1 MNKKIIATVAAT
13 TLGGVSLLI
22 EDQVVKADDTT
33 SSNQTATTNTV
44 THTVKVGDTLNKIAA
59 TYQTTVANLVKTNGI
74 SNPNLIIVGQ
84 TLTVRGTSS
93 TTATSTSDSTS
104 TTDTTTT
111 STYTVKSGDT
121 VAKIAAAYGVS
132 VSDIKSW
139 NSLSNVNLILVGQTL
154 SVKGATSTATTQ
166 QTTKTTQ
173 TAANSTT
180 TATATG
186 TYTVKSGDTLSKIAA
201 AYGVS
206 VSDIKSWNSLSNV
219 NLIHV
224 GQTLSVKGATSTAT
238 TQQTTQTAASATTT
252 ATATGT
258 YTVKSGDTLSKIA
271 SQLGTTVANIQSL
284 NNLSNVNVLYVNQTL
299 KVSGTAST
307 ATTSTSTTT
316 TGTATSTTTKT
327 SATAATSTA
336 AAKITTSTNGQT
348 VYTVQS
354 GDTIAKIANSFG
366 VSVSQLTQWNSLT
379 NSNVIYV
386 NQKLVVAGTS
396 AATTTSTTKTSTTTA
411 SSTNTTAS
419 NTTATTSSSSTA
431 TTSADSTLNALNA
444 LRASKG
450 LNPVSWDASLAAAA
464 TQRAQQILAS
474 NYTIPNNHWS
484 TAGEVLAFYYS
495 AGTDVINAWYTERNM
510 ISATGTGHRDWEL
523 DPSTTKVGFGYA
535 GQVIVGRSN

>member
-166 QTTKTTQ
+166 QTTQ
-173 TAANSTT
+173 TAANS
-180 TATATG
+180 
-186 TYTVKSGDTLSKIAA
+186 
-201 AYGVS
+201 
-206 VSDIKSWNSLSNV
+206 
-219 NLIHV
+219 
-224 GQTLSVKGATSTAT
+224 
-238 TQQTTQTAASATTT
+238 TTT

-316 TGTATSTTTKT
+316 TSTATSTTTKT
-327 SATAATSTA
+327 STTAATSTA

-366 VSVSQLTQWNSLT
+366 VSISQLTQWNSLA

-386 NQKLVVAGTS
+386 NQKLVVANTS
-396 AATTTSTTKTSTTTA
+396 AATTTSTAKTSTATA
-411 SSTNTTAS
+411 SSTNSTAS
-419 NTTATTSSSSTA
+419 NTTAKSSSSTA

-474 NYTIPNNHWS
+474 NYTIPNDHWS

>member
-84 TLTVRGTSS
+84 TLTVGGTSS
-93 TTATSTSDSTS
+93 KTATSTSVS
-104 TTDTTTT
+104 TTTNTTTG
-111 STYTVKSGDT
+111 TYTVKSGDT

-166 QTTKTTQ
+166 QTTQTT
-173 TAANSTT
+173 
-180 TATATG
+180 
-186 TYTVKSGDTLSKIAA
+186 
-201 AYGVS
+201 
-206 VSDIKSWNSLSNV
+206 
-219 NLIHV
+219 
-224 GQTLSVKGATSTAT
+224 
-238 TQQTTQTAASATTT
+238 QTTQTAASTTTT

-284 NNLSNVNVLYVNQTL
+284 NNLSNVNVIYVNQTL

-316 TGTATSTTTKT
+316 TSTATSTTTKT
-327 SATAATSTA
+327 STTAATSTA
-336 AAKITTSTNGQT
+336 AAKTTTSTNGQT

-366 VSVSQLTQWNSLT
+366 VSVSQLTQWNSLA

-386 NQKLVVAGTS
+386 NQKLVVASTS
-396 AATTTSTTKTSTTTA
+396 AATTTSTAKTSTTTA

-419 NTTATTSSSSTA
+419 NTTATTTSSSSTA

-450 LNPVSWDASLAAAA
+450 LTPVSWDASLAAAA

-474 NYTIPNNHWS
+474 NYTIPNDHWS

>member
-154 SVKGATSTATTQ
+154 SVKGA
-166 QTTKTTQ
+166 
-173 TAANSTT
+173 
-180 TATATG
+180 
-186 TYTVKSGDTLSKIAA
+186 I
-201 AYGVS
+201 
-206 VSDIKSWNSLSNV
+206 
-219 NLIHV
+219 
-224 GQTLSVKGATSTAT
+224 STAT

-316 TGTATSTTTKT
+316 TSTATSTTTKT
-327 SATAATSTA
+327 STTAATSTA

-366 VSVSQLTQWNSLT
+366 VSISQLTQWNSLA

-386 NQKLVVAGTS
+386 NQKLVVANTS
-396 AATTTSTTKTSTTTA
+396 AATTTSTAKTITATA
-411 SSTNTTAS
+411 SSTNSTAS
-419 NTTATTSSSSTA
+419 NTTAKSSSSTA

-474 NYTIPNNHWS
+474 NYTIPNDHWS

>member
-166 QTTKTTQ
+166 QTTQ
-173 TAANSTT
+173 TAANS
-180 TATATG
+180 
-186 TYTVKSGDTLSKIAA
+186 
-201 AYGVS
+201 
-206 VSDIKSWNSLSNV
+206 
-219 NLIHV
+219 
-224 GQTLSVKGATSTAT
+224 
-238 TQQTTQTAASATTT
+238 TTT

-316 TGTATSTTTKT
+316 TSTATSTTTKT
-327 SATAATSTA
+327 STTAATSTA

-366 VSVSQLTQWNSLT
+366 VSVSQLTQWNSLA

-386 NQKLVVAGTS
+386 NQKLVVASTS
-396 AATTTSTTKTSTTTA
+396 AATTTSTAKTIIATA

-419 NTTATTSSSSTA
+419 NTTVKSSSSTA

-474 NYTIPNNHWS
+474 NYTIPNDHWS

>member
-166 QTTKTTQ
+166 QTTQ
-173 TAANSTT
+173 TAANS
-180 TATATG
+180 
-186 TYTVKSGDTLSKIAA
+186 
-201 AYGVS
+201 
-206 VSDIKSWNSLSNV
+206 
-219 NLIHV
+219 
-224 GQTLSVKGATSTAT
+224 
-238 TQQTTQTAASATTT
+238 TTT

-316 TGTATSTTTKT
+316 TSTATSTTTKT
-327 SATAATSTA
+327 STTAATSTA
-336 AAKITTSTNGQT
+336 AAKTTTLTNGQT

-366 VSVSQLTQWNSLT
+366 VSVSQLTQWNSLA

-386 NQKLVVAGTS
+386 NQKLVVASTS
-396 AATTTSTTKTSTTTA
+396 AATTTSTAKTITATA
-411 SSTNTTAS
+411 SSTNSTAS
-419 NTTATTSSSSTA
+419 NTTTKSSSSTA

>member
-154 SVKGATSTATTQ
+154 SVKGA
-166 QTTKTTQ
+166 
-173 TAANSTT
+173 
-180 TATATG
+180 
-186 TYTVKSGDTLSKIAA
+186 I
-201 AYGVS
+201 
-206 VSDIKSWNSLSNV
+206 
-219 NLIHV
+219 
-224 GQTLSVKGATSTAT
+224 STAT
-238 TQQTTQTAASATTT
+238 TQQTTQTAANSTTT

-316 TGTATSTTTKT
+316 TSTATSTTTKT
-327 SATAATSTA
+327 STTAATSTA
-336 AAKITTSTNGQT
+336 AAKTTTLTNGQT

-366 VSVSQLTQWNSLT
+366 VSVSQLTQWNSLA

-386 NQKLVVAGTS
+386 NQKLVVASTS
-396 AATTTSTTKTSTTTA
+396 AATTTSTAKTITATA
-411 SSTNTTAS
+411 SSTNSTAS
-419 NTTATTSSSSTA
+419 NTTAKNSSSTA

-474 NYTIPNNHWS
+474 NYTIPNDHWS

>member
-22 EDQVVKADDTT
+22 ENQVVKADDTT

-166 QTTKTTQ
+166 QTT
-173 TAANSTT
+173 
-180 TATATG
+180 
-186 TYTVKSGDTLSKIAA
+186 
-201 AYGVS
+201 
-206 VSDIKSWNSLSNV
+206 
-219 NLIHV
+219 
-224 GQTLSVKGATSTAT
+224 
-238 TQQTTQTAASATTT
+238 QTAASATTT

-307 ATTSTSTTT
+307 ATTTTS
-316 TGTATSTTTKT
+316 TATSTTTKT
-327 SATAATSTA
+327 STTTATSTA
-336 AAKITTSTNGQT
+336 AAKTTTLTNGQT

-366 VSVSQLTQWNSLT
+366 VSISQLTQWNSLA

-386 NQKLVVAGTS
+386 NQKLVVASTS
-396 AATTTSTTKTSTTTA
+396 AATTTSTAKTITATA

-419 NTTATTSSSSTA
+419 NTTAKSSSSTA

-474 NYTIPNNHWS
+474 NYTIPNDHWS

>member
-84 TLTVRGTSS
+84 TLTVGGTSS
-93 TTATSTSDSTS
+93 KTATSTSVS
-104 TTDTTTT
+104 TTTNTTTG
-111 STYTVKSGDT
+111 TYTVKSGDT

-166 QTTKTTQ
+166 QTTQ
-173 TAANSTT
+173 TAANS
-180 TATATG
+180 
-186 TYTVKSGDTLSKIAA
+186 
-201 AYGVS
+201 
-206 VSDIKSWNSLSNV
+206 
-219 NLIHV
+219 
-224 GQTLSVKGATSTAT
+224 
-238 TQQTTQTAASATTT
+238 TTT

-316 TGTATSTTTKT
+316 TSTATSTTTKT
-327 SATAATSTA
+327 STTAATSTA

-366 VSVSQLTQWNSLT
+366 VSISQLTQWNSLA

-386 NQKLVVAGTS
+386 NQKLVVANTS
-396 AATTTSTTKTSTTTA
+396 AATTTSTAKTSTATA
-411 SSTNTTAS
+411 SSTNSTAS
-419 NTTATTSSSSTA
+419 NTTAKSSSSTA

-474 NYTIPNNHWS
+474 NYTIPNDHWS

>member
-111 STYTVKSGDT
+111 GTYTVKSGDT

-186 TYTVKSGDTLSKIAA
+186 TYTVKSGDTLSKIA
-201 AYGVS
+201 
-206 VSDIKSWNSLSNV
+206 
-219 NLIHV
+219 
-224 GQTLSVKGATSTAT
+224 
-238 TQQTTQTAASATTT
+238 
-252 ATATGT
+252 
-258 YTVKSGDTLSKIA
+258 

-284 NNLSNVNVLYVNQTL
+284 NSLSNVNVLYVNQTL

-307 ATTSTSTTT
+307 ATTTTS
-316 TGTATSTTTKT
+316 TATSTTTKT
-327 SATAATSTA
+327 STTTATSTA
-336 AAKITTSTNGQT
+336 AAKTTTLTNGQT

-366 VSVSQLTQWNSLT
+366 VSISQLTQWNSLA

-386 NQKLVVAGTS
+386 NQKLVVANTS

>member
-22 EDQVVKADDTT
+22 ENQVVKADDTT
-33 SSNQTATTNTV
+33 SSNQTATINTT

-84 TLTVRGTSS
+84 TLTVGGTSS
-93 TTATSTSDSTS
+93 TTATSTSVS
-104 TTDTTTT
+104 TTTNTTTG
-111 STYTVKSGDT
+111 TYTVKSGDT

-186 TYTVKSGDTLSKIAA
+186 TYTVKSGDTVAKIAA

-219 NLIHV
+219 NLILV

-238 TQQTTQTAASATTT
+238 TQQTTQTAANSTTT

-316 TGTATSTTTKT
+316 TSTATSTTTKT
-327 SATAATSTA
+327 STTAATSTA

-366 VSVSQLTQWNSLT
+366 VSVSQLTQWNSLA

-386 NQKLVVAGTS
+386 NQKLVVASTS
-396 AATTTSTTKTSTTTA
+396 AATTTSTAKTITATA
-411 SSTNTTAS
+411 SSTNSTAS
-419 NTTATTSSSSTA
+419 NTTAKSSSSTA

>member
-166 QTTKTTQ
+166 QTTQ
-173 TAANSTT
+173 TAANS
-180 TATATG
+180 
-186 TYTVKSGDTLSKIAA
+186 
-201 AYGVS
+201 
-206 VSDIKSWNSLSNV
+206 
-219 NLIHV
+219 
-224 GQTLSVKGATSTAT
+224 
-238 TQQTTQTAASATTT
+238 TTT

-307 ATTSTSTTT
+307 ATTTTSR
-316 TGTATSTTTKT
+316 ATSTTTKT
-327 SATAATSTA
+327 STTAATSTA

-366 VSVSQLTQWNSLT
+366 VSVSQLTQWNSLA

-386 NQKLVVAGTS
+386 NQKLVVASTS
-396 AATTTSTTKTSTTTA
+396 AATTTSTAKTITATA
-411 SSTNTTAS
+411 SSTNSTAS
-419 NTTATTSSSSTA
+419 NTTAKSSSSTA

-474 NYTIPNNHWS
+474 NYTIPNDHWS

>member
-166 QTTKTTQ
+166 QTTQ
-173 TAANSTT
+173 TAANS
-180 TATATG
+180 
-186 TYTVKSGDTLSKIAA
+186 
-201 AYGVS
+201 
-206 VSDIKSWNSLSNV
+206 
-219 NLIHV
+219 
-224 GQTLSVKGATSTAT
+224 
-238 TQQTTQTAASATTT
+238 TTT

-316 TGTATSTTTKT
+316 TSTATSTTTKT
-327 SATAATSTA
+327 STTAATSTA

-366 VSVSQLTQWNSLT
+366 VSISQLTQWNSLA

-386 NQKLVVAGTS
+386 NQKLVVASTS
-396 AATTTSTTKTSTTTA
+396 AATTTSTAKTITATA
-411 SSTNTTAS
+411 SSTNTNAS
-419 NTTATTSSSSTA
+419 NTTAKSSSSTA

-474 NYTIPNNHWS
+474 NYTIPNDHWS

>member
-22 EDQVVKADDTT
+22 ENQVVKADDTT
-33 SSNQTATTNTV
+33 SSNQTATTNTT

-166 QTTKTTQ
+166 QTTQ
-173 TAANSTT
+173 TAANS
-180 TATATG
+180 
-186 TYTVKSGDTLSKIAA
+186 
-201 AYGVS
+201 
-206 VSDIKSWNSLSNV
+206 
-219 NLIHV
+219 
-224 GQTLSVKGATSTAT
+224 
-238 TQQTTQTAASATTT
+238 TTT

-316 TGTATSTTTKT
+316 TSTATSTTTKT
-327 SATAATSTA
+327 STTAATSTA

-366 VSVSQLTQWNSLT
+366 VSVSQLTQWNSLA

-386 NQKLVVAGTS
+386 NQKLVVASTS
-396 AATTTSTTKTSTTTA
+396 AATTTSTAKTITATA
-411 SSTNTTAS
+411 SSTNSTAS
-419 NTTATTSSSSTA
+419 NTTAKSSSSTA

-474 NYTIPNNHWS
+474 NYTIPNDHWS

>member
-166 QTTKTTQ
+166 QTTQ
-173 TAANSTT
+173 TAANS
-180 TATATG
+180 
-186 TYTVKSGDTLSKIAA
+186 
-201 AYGVS
+201 
-206 VSDIKSWNSLSNV
+206 
-219 NLIHV
+219 
-224 GQTLSVKGATSTAT
+224 
-238 TQQTTQTAASATTT
+238 TTT

-316 TGTATSTTTKT
+316 TSTATSTTTKT
-327 SATAATSTA
+327 STTAATSTA

-366 VSVSQLTQWNSLT
+366 VSVSQLTQWNSLA

-386 NQKLVVAGTS
+386 NQKLVVASTS
-396 AATTTSTTKTSTTTA
+396 AATTTSTAKTSTATA
-411 SSTNTTAS
+411 SSTNSTAS
-419 NTTATTSSSSTA
+419 NTTAKSSSSTA

-474 NYTIPNNHWS
+474 NYTIPNDHWS

>member
-166 QTTKTTQ
+166 QTT
-173 TAANSTT
+173 
-180 TATATG
+180 
-186 TYTVKSGDTLSKIAA
+186 
-201 AYGVS
+201 
-206 VSDIKSWNSLSNV
+206 
-219 NLIHV
+219 
-224 GQTLSVKGATSTAT
+224 
-238 TQQTTQTAASATTT
+238 QTAASATTT

-316 TGTATSTTTKT
+316 TSTATSTTTKT
-327 SATAATSTA
+327 STTAATSTA

-366 VSVSQLTQWNSLT
+366 VSVSQLTQWNSLA

-386 NQKLVVAGTS
+386 NQKLVVASTS
-396 AATTTSTTKTSTTTA
+396 AATTTSTAKTIIATA

-419 NTTATTSSSSTA
+419 NTTVKSSSSTA

-474 NYTIPNNHWS
+474 NYTIPNDHWS

>member
-166 QTTKTTQ
+166 QTTQ
-173 TAANSTT
+173 TAANS
-180 TATATG
+180 
-186 TYTVKSGDTLSKIAA
+186 
-201 AYGVS
+201 
-206 VSDIKSWNSLSNV
+206 
-219 NLIHV
+219 
-224 GQTLSVKGATSTAT
+224 
-238 TQQTTQTAASATTT
+238 TTT

-307 ATTSTSTTT
+307 ATTTTS
-316 TGTATSTTTKT
+316 TATSTTTKT
-327 SATAATSTA
+327 STTAATSTA

-366 VSVSQLTQWNSLT
+366 VSISQLTQWNSLA

-386 NQKLVVAGTS
+386 NQKLVVANTS
-396 AATTTSTTKTSTTTA
+396 AATTTSTAKTSTATA
-411 SSTNTTAS
+411 SSTNSTAS
-419 NTTATTSSSSTA
+419 NTTAKSSSSTA

-474 NYTIPNNHWS
+474 NYTIPNDHWS

>member
-166 QTTKTTQ
+166 QTTQ
-173 TAANSTT
+173 TAANS
-180 TATATG
+180 
-186 TYTVKSGDTLSKIAA
+186 
-201 AYGVS
+201 
-206 VSDIKSWNSLSNV
+206 
-219 NLIHV
+219 
-224 GQTLSVKGATSTAT
+224 
-238 TQQTTQTAASATTT
+238 TTT

-284 NNLSNVNVLYVNQTL
+284 NSLSNVNVLYVNQTL

-316 TGTATSTTTKT
+316 TSTATSTTTKT
-327 SATAATSTA
+327 STTAATSTA
-336 AAKITTSTNGQT
+336 AAKTTTLTNGQT

-366 VSVSQLTQWNSLT
+366 VSVSQLTQWNSLA

-386 NQKLVVAGTS
+386 NQKLVVASTS
-396 AATTTSTTKTSTTTA
+396 AATTTSTTKTSTATA
-411 SSTNTTAS
+411 SSTNSTAS
-419 NTTATTSSSSTA
+419 NTTAKSSSSTA

>member
-22 EDQVVKADDTT
+22 ENQVVKADDTT
-33 SSNQTATTNTV
+33 SSNQTATTNTT

-84 TLTVRGTSS
+84 TLTVGGTSS

-111 STYTVKSGDT
+111 GTYTVKSGDT

-139 NSLSNVNLILVGQTL
+139 NSLSNVNLIL
-154 SVKGATSTATTQ
+154 
-166 QTTKTTQ
+166 
-173 TAANSTT
+173 
-180 TATATG
+180 
-186 TYTVKSGDTLSKIAA
+186 
-201 AYGVS
+201 
-206 VSDIKSWNSLSNV
+206 
-219 NLIHV
+219 V

-284 NNLSNVNVLYVNQTL
+284 NSLSNVNVLYVNQTL

-307 ATTSTSTTT
+307 ATTTTS
-316 TGTATSTTTKT
+316 TATSTTTKT
-327 SATAATSTA
+327 STTTATSTA

-366 VSVSQLTQWNSLT
+366 VSVSQLTQWNSLA

-386 NQKLVVAGTS
+386 NQKLVVANTS

-474 NYTIPNNHWS
+474 NYTIPNDHWS

>member
-44 THTVKVGDTLNKIAA
+44 MHTVKVGDTLNKIAA

-166 QTTKTTQ
+166 QTT
-173 TAANSTT
+173 
-180 TATATG
+180 
-186 TYTVKSGDTLSKIAA
+186 
-201 AYGVS
+201 
-206 VSDIKSWNSLSNV
+206 
-219 NLIHV
+219 
-224 GQTLSVKGATSTAT
+224 
-238 TQQTTQTAASATTT
+238 QTAASATTT

-284 NNLSNVNVLYVNQTL
+284 NSLSNVNVLYVNQTL

-316 TGTATSTTTKT
+316 TSTATSTTTKT
-327 SATAATSTA
+327 STTTATSTA
-336 AAKITTSTNGQT
+336 AAKTTTLTNGQT

-366 VSVSQLTQWNSLT
+366 VSISQLTQWNSLA

-386 NQKLVVAGTS
+386 NQKLVVASTS
-396 AATTTSTTKTSTTTA
+396 AATITSTAKTSTTTA

-419 NTTATTSSSSTA
+419 NTTATTTSSSSTA

-474 NYTIPNNHWS
+474 NYTIPNDHWR

>member
-166 QTTKTTQ
+166 QTTQ
-173 TAANSTT
+173 TAANS
-180 TATATG
+180 
-186 TYTVKSGDTLSKIAA
+186 
-201 AYGVS
+201 
-206 VSDIKSWNSLSNV
+206 
-219 NLIHV
+219 
-224 GQTLSVKGATSTAT
+224 
-238 TQQTTQTAASATTT
+238 TTT

-316 TGTATSTTTKT
+316 TSTATSTTTKT
-327 SATAATSTA
+327 STTAATSTA

-366 VSVSQLTQWNSLT
+366 VSISQLTQWNSLA

-386 NQKLVVAGTS
+386 NQKLVVANTS
-396 AATTTSTTKTSTTTA
+396 AATTTSTAKTSTATA
-411 SSTNTTAS
+411 SSTNSTAS
-419 NTTATTSSSSTA
+419 NTTAKSSSSTA

-474 NYTIPNNHWS
+474 NYTIPNDHWS

-495 AGTDVINAWYTERNM
+495 PGTDVINAWYTERNM

>member
-33 SSNQTATTNTV
+33 SSNQTATTNTM
-44 THTVKVGDTLNKIAA
+44 THTVKAGDTLNKIAA

-84 TLTVRGTSS
+84 TLTVGGTSS
-93 TTATSTSDSTS
+93 KTATSTSVS
-104 TTDTTTT
+104 TTTNTTTG
-111 STYTVKSGDT
+111 TYTVKSGDT

-166 QTTKTTQ
+166 QTTQ
-173 TAANSTT
+173 TAANS
-180 TATATG
+180 
-186 TYTVKSGDTLSKIAA
+186 
-201 AYGVS
+201 
-206 VSDIKSWNSLSNV
+206 
-219 NLIHV
+219 
-224 GQTLSVKGATSTAT
+224 
-238 TQQTTQTAASATTT
+238 TTT

-307 ATTSTSTTT
+307 TTTSTSTTT
-316 TGTATSTTTKT
+316 TSTATSTTTKT
-327 SATAATSTA
+327 STTAATSTA

-366 VSVSQLTQWNSLT
+366 VSVSQLTQWNSLA
-379 NSNVIYV
+379 NSNIIYV
-386 NQKLVVAGTS
+386 NQKLVVANTS
-396 AATTTSTTKTSTTTA
+396 AATTTSTAKTITATA
-411 SSTNTTAS
+411 SSTNTTAL
-419 NTTATTSSSSTA
+419 NTTAKSSSSTA
-431 TTSADSTLNALNA
+431 TISADSTLNALNA

-450 LNPVSWDASLAAAA
+450 LNPVSWDTSLAAAA

>member
-93 TTATSTSDSTS
+93 TTATSTSVS

-111 STYTVKSGDT
+111 GTYTVKSGDT

-186 TYTVKSGDTLSKIAA
+186 TYTVKSGDTLSKIA
-201 AYGVS
+201 
-206 VSDIKSWNSLSNV
+206 
-219 NLIHV
+219 
-224 GQTLSVKGATSTAT
+224 
-238 TQQTTQTAASATTT
+238 
-252 ATATGT
+252 
-258 YTVKSGDTLSKIA
+258 

-316 TGTATSTTTKT
+316 TSTATSTTTKT
-327 SATAATSTA
+327 STTAATSTA
-336 AAKITTSTNGQT
+336 AAKITTLTNGQT

-366 VSVSQLTQWNSLT
+366 VSVSQLTQWNSLA

-386 NQKLVVAGTS
+386 NQKLVVANTS

-444 LRASKG
+444 LRTSKG

>member
-166 QTTKTTQ
+166 QTT
-173 TAANSTT
+173 
-180 TATATG
+180 
-186 TYTVKSGDTLSKIAA
+186 
-201 AYGVS
+201 
-206 VSDIKSWNSLSNV
+206 
-219 NLIHV
+219 
-224 GQTLSVKGATSTAT
+224 
-238 TQQTTQTAASATTT
+238 QTAASATTT

-316 TGTATSTTTKT
+316 TSTATSTTTKT
-327 SATAATSTA
+327 STTAATSTA

-366 VSVSQLTQWNSLT
+366 VSVSQLTQWNSLA

-386 NQKLVVAGTS
+386 NQKLVVASTS
-396 AATTTSTTKTSTTTA
+396 AATTTSTAKTITATA
-411 SSTNTTAS
+411 SSTNSTAS
-419 NTTATTSSSSTA
+419 NTTAKSSSSTA

-474 NYTIPNNHWS
+474 NYTIPNDHWS

>member
-1 MNKKIIATVAAT
+1 MNKKIIATLAAT

-166 QTTKTTQ
+166 QTT
-173 TAANSTT
+173 
-180 TATATG
+180 
-186 TYTVKSGDTLSKIAA
+186 
-201 AYGVS
+201 
-206 VSDIKSWNSLSNV
+206 
-219 NLIHV
+219 
-224 GQTLSVKGATSTAT
+224 
-238 TQQTTQTAASATTT
+238 QTAASATTT

-316 TGTATSTTTKT
+316 TSTATSTITKT
-327 SATAATSTA
+327 STTTATSTA
-336 AAKITTSTNGQT
+336 AAKTTTLTNGQT

-366 VSVSQLTQWNSLT
+366 VSISQLTQWNSLA

-386 NQKLVVAGTS
+386 NQKLVVASTS
-396 AATTTSTTKTSTTTA
+396 ASMTTSTAKTSTTTA

-419 NTTATTSSSSTA
+419 NTTATSSSSTA

-474 NYTIPNNHWS
+474 NYTIPNDHWS

-495 AGTDVINAWYTERNM
+495 AGTDVIHAWYTERNM

>member
-166 QTTKTTQ
+166 QTT
-173 TAANSTT
+173 
-180 TATATG
+180 
-186 TYTVKSGDTLSKIAA
+186 
-201 AYGVS
+201 
-206 VSDIKSWNSLSNV
+206 
-219 NLIHV
+219 
-224 GQTLSVKGATSTAT
+224 
-238 TQQTTQTAASATTT
+238 QTAASATTT

-316 TGTATSTTTKT
+316 TSTATSTTTKT
-327 SATAATSTA
+327 STTAATSTA
-336 AAKITTSTNGQT
+336 AAKTTTLTNGQT

-366 VSVSQLTQWNSLT
+366 VSVSQLTQWNSLA

-386 NQKLVVAGTS
+386 NQKLVVASTS
-396 AATTTSTTKTSTTTA
+396 AATTTSTAKTITATA
-411 SSTNTTAS
+411 SSTNSTAS
-419 NTTATTSSSSTA
+419 NTTTKSSSSTA

>member
-154 SVKGATSTATTQ
+154 SVKGA
-166 QTTKTTQ
+166 
-173 TAANSTT
+173 
-180 TATATG
+180 
-186 TYTVKSGDTLSKIAA
+186 I
-201 AYGVS
+201 
-206 VSDIKSWNSLSNV
+206 
-219 NLIHV
+219 
-224 GQTLSVKGATSTAT
+224 STAT

-284 NNLSNVNVLYVNQTL
+284 NSLSNVNVLYVNQTL

-307 ATTSTSTTT
+307 ANTTTS
-316 TGTATSTTTKT
+316 TATSTTTKT
-327 SATAATSTA
+327 STTTTTSTA
-336 AAKITTSTNGQT
+336 AAKTTTLTNGQT

-366 VSVSQLTQWNSLT
+366 VSISQLTQWNRLA

-386 NQKLVVAGTS
+386 NQKLVVASTS
-396 AATTTSTTKTSTTTA
+396 AATTTSTAKTITATA
-411 SSTNTTAS
+411 SSTNSTAS
-419 NTTATTSSSSTA
+419 NTTAKSSSSTA

-474 NYTIPNNHWS
+474 NYTIPNDHWS

>member
-186 TYTVKSGDTLSKIAA
+186 TYTVKSGDTLSKIA
-201 AYGVS
+201 
-206 VSDIKSWNSLSNV
+206 
-219 NLIHV
+219 
-224 GQTLSVKGATSTAT
+224 
-238 TQQTTQTAASATTT
+238 
-252 ATATGT
+252 
-258 YTVKSGDTLSKIA
+258 

-316 TGTATSTTTKT
+316 TSTATSTTTKT
-327 SATAATSTA
+327 STTAATSTA

-366 VSVSQLTQWNSLT
+366 VSISQLTQWNSLA

-386 NQKLVVAGTS
+386 NQKLVVANTS
-396 AATTTSTTKTSTTTA
+396 AATTTSTAKTSTATA
-411 SSTNTTAS
+411 SSTNSTAS
-419 NTTATTSSSSTA
+419 NTTAKSSSSTA

-474 NYTIPNNHWS
+474 NYTIPNDHWS

>member
-84 TLTVRGTSS
+84 TLTVGGTSS
-93 TTATSTSDSTS
+93 KTATSTSVS
-104 TTDTTTT
+104 TTTNTTTG
-111 STYTVKSGDT
+111 TYTVKSGDT

-166 QTTKTTQ
+166 QTTQ

-186 TYTVKSGDTLSKIAA
+186 TYTVKSGDTVAKIAA

-219 NLIHV
+219 NLILV
-224 GQTLSVKGATSTAT
+224 GQTLSVKGATSTAA
-238 TQQTTQTAASATTT
+238 TQQRTKTTQTAANSTTT

-284 NNLSNVNVLYVNQTL
+284 NNLNNVNILYVNQTL

-316 TGTATSTTTKT
+316 TSTATSTTTKT
-327 SATAATSTA
+327 STTAATSTA

-366 VSVSQLTQWNSLT
+366 VSVSQLTQWNSLA

-386 NQKLVVAGTS
+386 NQKLVVASTS
-396 AATTTSTTKTSTTTA
+396 AATTTSTAKTSTTTA

-419 NTTATTSSSSTA
+419 NTTATTTSSSSTA

-474 NYTIPNNHWS
+474 NYTIPNDHWR

-535 GQVIVGRSN
+535 GQIIVGRSN

>member
-93 TTATSTSDSTS
+93 TTATSTSVS

-111 STYTVKSGDT
+111 GTYTVKSGDT

-186 TYTVKSGDTLSKIAA
+186 TYTVKSGDTLSKIA
-201 AYGVS
+201 
-206 VSDIKSWNSLSNV
+206 
-219 NLIHV
+219 
-224 GQTLSVKGATSTAT
+224 
-238 TQQTTQTAASATTT
+238 
-252 ATATGT
+252 
-258 YTVKSGDTLSKIA
+258 
-271 SQLGTTVANIQSL
+271 SQLGTTVTNIQSL

-316 TGTATSTTTKT
+316 TSTATSTTTKT
-327 SATAATSTA
+327 STTAATSTA
-336 AAKITTSTNGQT
+336 AAKTTTLTNGQT

-366 VSVSQLTQWNSLT
+366 VSISQLTQWNSLA

-386 NQKLVVAGTS
+386 NQKLVVASTS
-396 AATTTSTTKTSTTTA
+396 AATTTSTTKTSTANA

-474 NYTIPNNHWS
+474 NYTIPNDHWS

-495 AGTDVINAWYTERNM
+495 TGTDVINAWYTERNM

>member
-22 EDQVVKADDTT
+22 ENQVVKADDTT
-33 SSNQTATTNTV
+33 SSNQTATTNTT

-84 TLTVRGTSS
+84 TLTVGGTSS
-93 TTATSTSDSTS
+93 TTATSTSVS
-104 TTDTTTT
+104 TTTNTTTG
-111 STYTVKSGDT
+111 TYTVKSGDT

-139 NSLSNVNLILVGQTL
+139 NSLSNVNLIL
-154 SVKGATSTATTQ
+154 
-166 QTTKTTQ
+166 
-173 TAANSTT
+173 
-180 TATATG
+180 
-186 TYTVKSGDTLSKIAA
+186 
-201 AYGVS
+201 
-206 VSDIKSWNSLSNV
+206 
-219 NLIHV
+219 V

-316 TGTATSTTTKT
+316 TSTATSTTTKT
-327 SATAATSTA
+327 STTAATSTA

-366 VSVSQLTQWNSLT
+366 VSVSQLTQWNSLA

-386 NQKLVVAGTS
+386 NQKLVVASTS
-396 AATTTSTTKTSTTTA
+396 AATTTSTAKTITATA

-419 NTTATTSSSSTA
+419 NTTAKSSSSTA

-474 NYTIPNNHWS
+474 NYTIPNDHWS

-495 AGTDVINAWYTERNM
+495 TGTDVINAWYTERNM

>member
-154 SVKGATSTATTQ
+154 SVKGA
-166 QTTKTTQ
+166 
-173 TAANSTT
+173 
-180 TATATG
+180 
-186 TYTVKSGDTLSKIAA
+186 I
-201 AYGVS
+201 
-206 VSDIKSWNSLSNV
+206 
-219 NLIHV
+219 
-224 GQTLSVKGATSTAT
+224 STAT

-284 NNLSNVNVLYVNQTL
+284 NSLSNVNVLYVNQTL

-307 ATTSTSTTT
+307 ATTTTS
-316 TGTATSTTTKT
+316 TATSTTTKT
-327 SATAATSTA
+327 STTTATSTA
-336 AAKITTSTNGQT
+336 AAKTTTLTNGQT

-366 VSVSQLTQWNSLT
+366 VSISQLTQWNSLA

-386 NQKLVVAGTS
+386 NQKLVVANTS

-419 NTTATTSSSSTA
+419 NTTAKSSSSTA

-474 NYTIPNNHWS
+474 NYTIPNDHWS

>member
-154 SVKGATSTATTQ
+154 SVKGA
-166 QTTKTTQ
+166 
-173 TAANSTT
+173 
-180 TATATG
+180 
-186 TYTVKSGDTLSKIAA
+186 I
-201 AYGVS
+201 
-206 VSDIKSWNSLSNV
+206 
-219 NLIHV
+219 
-224 GQTLSVKGATSTAT
+224 STAT

-284 NNLSNVNVLYVNQTL
+284 NSLSNVNVLYVNQTL

-307 ATTSTSTTT
+307 ATTTTS
-316 TGTATSTTTKT
+316 TATSTTTKT
-327 SATAATSTA
+327 STTTATSTA
-336 AAKITTSTNGQT
+336 AAKTTTLTNGQT

-366 VSVSQLTQWNSLT
+366 VSISQLTQWNSLA

-386 NQKLVVAGTS
+386 NQKLVVASTS
-396 AATTTSTTKTSTTTA
+396 AATTTSTAKTITATA

-419 NTTATTSSSSTA
+419 NTTAKSSSSTA

-474 NYTIPNNHWS
+474 NYTIPNDHWS

>member
-111 STYTVKSGDT
+111 GTYTVKSGDT

-166 QTTKTTQ
+166 QTAKTTQ
-173 TAANSTT
+173 TAANS
-180 TATATG
+180 
-186 TYTVKSGDTLSKIAA
+186 
-201 AYGVS
+201 
-206 VSDIKSWNSLSNV
+206 
-219 NLIHV
+219 
-224 GQTLSVKGATSTAT
+224 
-238 TQQTTQTAASATTT
+238 TTT

-284 NNLSNVNVLYVNQTL
+284 NSLSNVNVLYVNQTL

-307 ATTSTSTTT
+307 ATTTTS
-316 TGTATSTTTKT
+316 TATSTTTKT
-327 SATAATSTA
+327 STTTATSTA
-336 AAKITTSTNGQT
+336 AAKTTTLTNGQT

-366 VSVSQLTQWNSLT
+366 VSISQLTQWNSLA

-386 NQKLVVAGTS
+386 NQKLVVANTS

>member
-132 VSDIKSW
+132 VSNIKSW

-166 QTTKTTQ
+166 QTTQ
-173 TAANSTT
+173 TAANS
-180 TATATG
+180 
-186 TYTVKSGDTLSKIAA
+186 
-201 AYGVS
+201 
-206 VSDIKSWNSLSNV
+206 
-219 NLIHV
+219 
-224 GQTLSVKGATSTAT
+224 
-238 TQQTTQTAASATTT
+238 TTT

-316 TGTATSTTTKT
+316 TSTATSTTTKT
-327 SATAATSTA
+327 STTAATSTA

-366 VSVSQLTQWNSLT
+366 VSISQLTQWNSLA

-386 NQKLVVAGTS
+386 NQKLVVANTS
-396 AATTTSTTKTSTTTA
+396 AATTTSTAKTSTATA
-411 SSTNTTAS
+411 SSTNSTAS
-419 NTTATTSSSSTA
+419 NTTAKSSSSTA

-474 NYTIPNNHWS
+474 NYTIPNDHWS

>member
-22 EDQVVKADDTT
+22 ENQVVKADDTT
-33 SSNQTATTNTV
+33 SSNQTATTNTM

-84 TLTVRGTSS
+84 TLTVGGTSS
-93 TTATSTSDSTS
+93 TTATSTSDST
-104 TTDTTTT
+104 TTNTTTG
-111 STYTVKSGDT
+111 TYTVKSGDT

-166 QTTKTTQ
+166 QTTKTNQ
-173 TAANSTT
+173 TAANS
-180 TATATG
+180 
-186 TYTVKSGDTLSKIAA
+186 
-201 AYGVS
+201 
-206 VSDIKSWNSLSNV
+206 N
-219 NLIHV
+219 
-224 GQTLSVKGATSTAT
+224 
-238 TQQTTQTAASATTT
+238 TT

-271 SQLGTTVANIQSL
+271 SQLGTTVAKIQSL

-316 TGTATSTTTKT
+316 TSTATSTTTKT
-327 SATAATSTA
+327 STTAATSTA
-336 AAKITTSTNGQT
+336 AAKTTTSTNGQT

-366 VSVSQLTQWNSLT
+366 VSVSQLTQWNSLA

-386 NQKLVVAGTS
+386 NQKLVVASTS
-396 AATTTSTTKTSTTTA
+396 AATTTSTTTA
-411 SSTNTTAS
+411 SSTSSTAS
-419 NTTATTSSSSTA
+419 NTTTTSSSSTA

-474 NYTIPNNHWS
+474 NYTIPNDHWS

>member
-166 QTTKTTQ
+166 QTTQ
-173 TAANSTT
+173 TAANS
-180 TATATG
+180 
-186 TYTVKSGDTLSKIAA
+186 
-201 AYGVS
+201 
-206 VSDIKSWNSLSNV
+206 
-219 NLIHV
+219 
-224 GQTLSVKGATSTAT
+224 
-238 TQQTTQTAASATTT
+238 TTT

-316 TGTATSTTTKT
+316 TSTATSTTTKT
-327 SATAATSTA
+327 STTAATSTA
-336 AAKITTSTNGQT
+336 ATKITTSTNGQT

-366 VSVSQLTQWNSLT
+366 VSVSQLTQWNSLA

-386 NQKLVVAGTS
+386 NQKLVVASTS
-396 AATTTSTTKTSTTTA
+396 AATTTSTAKTITATA

-419 NTTATTSSSSTA
+419 NTTAKSSSSTA

-474 NYTIPNNHWS
+474 NYTIPNDHWS